1 MGKVKVVSI
10 ITKFIVVRE
19 ASSRFGDIMTLR
31 TQGTNS
37 FQLLV
42 SIREGIMMG
51 NFASNQKLSN
61 KVLYFNYNYMLS
73 TKTKTFINTS

>member
-51 NFASNQKLSN
+51 NFASNQKLSI
-61 KVLYFNYNYMLS
+61 KVLYFNYKVHVIYKDKN
-73 TKTKTFINTS
+73 IH